1 MRRPVKGAPLRGRA
15 ELALERDDE
24 EKGPKE
30 QLAEWMMQ
38 TIEDSDAAGKPARD
52 AMRAIIYT
60 LVSVVNENGGPEQ
73 IKTLKTE
80 LQKIARDL
88 PPVG

>member
-1 MRRPVKGAPLRGRA
+1 MDDQ
-15 ELALERDDE
+15 RDDE

-30 QLAEWMMQ
+30 RLGELMER
-38 TIEDSDAAGKPARD
+38 IIDDNDRAGKLARD
-52 AMRAIIYT
+52 AMRMIIYA

-80 LQKIARDL
+80 LVKIARDL
-88 PPVG
+88 PPVGVMG

>member
-1 MRRPVKGAPLRGRA
+1 MVNK
-15 ELALERDDE
+15 RDDE
-24 EKGPKE
+24 ERGPKE
-30 QLAEWMMQ
+30 HLAELMERI
-38 TIEDSDAAGKPARD
+38 IEDNDSAGKPARD
-52 AMRAIIYT
+52 AMRMIVYA
-60 LVSVVNENGGPEQ
+60 LVSVVKENGGPEQ

>member
-1 MRRPVKGAPLRGRA
+1 MVND
-15 ELALERDDE
+15 RDDE
-24 EKGPKE
+24 KKDSKE
-30 QLAEWMMQ
+30 HLAEWMER
-38 TIEDSDAAGKPARD
+38 IIGDNDRAGKPARD
-52 AMRAIIYT
+52 AMRMIVYA

-80 LQKIARDL
+80 LVKIARDL

>member
-1 MRRPVKGAPLRGRA
+1 MNRKAKTMQ
-15 ELALERDDE
+15 ALTFKR
-24 EKGPKE
+24 
-30 QLAEWMMQ
+30 
-38 TIEDSDAAGKPARD
+38 
-52 AMRAIIYT
+52 Y
-60 LVSVVNENGGPEQ
+60 GGPEQ

>member
-1 MRRPVKGAPLRGRA
+1 MVDKT
-15 ELALERDDE
+15 DDE
-24 EKGPKE
+24 EKEPKE
-30 QLAEWMMQ
+30 HLAELMER
-38 TIEDSDAAGKPARD
+38 IIDENDGAGKPARD
-52 AMRAIIYT
+52 AMRMIVYA

>member
-1 MRRPVKGAPLRGRA
+1 MVNKT
-15 ELALERDDE
+15 DE
-24 EKGPKE
+24 EKKGPKE
-30 QLAEWMMQ
+30 HLAKWMMRI
-38 TIEDSDAAGKPARD
+38 IEDNDRAGKPARD
-52 AMRAIIYT
+52 AMRAIIYV
-60 LVSVVNENGGPEQ
+60 LVREVNEHGGLAQ

>member
-1 MRRPVKGAPLRGRA
+1 MDEK
-15 ELALERDDE
+15 RDDE
-24 EKGPKE
+24 EKWSKE
-30 QLAEWMMQ
+30 RLAELMER
-38 TIEDSDAAGKPARD
+38 IIDANDRAGKPARD
-52 AMRAIIYT
+52 AMRMIIYA

>member
-1 MRRPVKGAPLRGRA
+1 MDDK
-15 ELALERDDE
+15 RDDE

-30 QLAEWMMQ
+30 HLAELMER
-38 TIEDSDAAGKPARD
+38 IIDGNDRAGKPARD
-52 AMRAIIYT
+52 AMRMIVYA

-73 IKTLKTE
+73 IKTLKAE

>member
-1 MRRPVKGAPLRGRA
+1 MADD
-15 ELALERDDE
+15 RDDE
-24 EKGPKE
+24 KKDPKE
-30 QLAEWMMQ
+30 RLAELMEQ
-38 TIEDSDAAGKPARD
+38 IIEDNDSAGKPARD
-52 AMRAIIYT
+52 AMRMIVYA

>member
-1 MRRPVKGAPLRGRA
+1 MVND
-15 ELALERDDE
+15 RDDE
-24 EKGPKE
+24 KKEPKE
-30 QLAEWMMQ
+30 HLAEWMER
-38 TIEDSDAAGKPARD
+38 IIDDNDRAGKPARD
-52 AMRAIIYT
+52 AMRMIIYA

-80 LQKIARDL
+80 LVKIARDL

>member
-1 MRRPVKGAPLRGRA
+1 MVRI
-15 ELALERDDE
+15 
-24 EKGPKE
+24 
-30 QLAEWMMQ
+30 
-38 TIEDSDAAGKPARD
+38 IEDNDEARKPARD
-52 AMRAIIYT
+52 AMRMIVYA

-73 IKTLKTE
+73 IKTLKSE

>member
-1 MRRPVKGAPLRGRA
+1 MDEKG
-15 ELALERDDE
+15 DE
-24 EKGPKE
+24 EENEPKE
-30 QLAEWMMQ
+30 HLAEWMVRI
-38 TIEDSDAAGKPARD
+38 IEDNDSAGKPARN
-52 AMRAIIYT
+52 AMRMIVYA
-60 LVSVVNENGGPEQ
+60 LVSVVNERGGPEQ

>member
-1 MRRPVKGAPLRGRA
+1 MVNKRDA
-15 ELALERDDE
+15 EER
-24 EKGPKE
+24 GPKE
-30 QLAEWMMQ
+30 HLVELMERIIAEN
-38 TIEDSDAAGKPARD
+38 DSAGKPARD
-52 AMRAIIYT
+52 AMRMIVYA

>member
-1 MRRPVKGAPLRGRA
+1 MASMGK
-15 ELALERDDE
+15 EDE

-30 QLAEWMMQ
+30 HLTEWMVR
-38 TIEDSDAAGKPARD
+38 IIDDNDRAGKPARD
-52 AMRAIIYT
+52 AMRMIVYA

-88 PPVG
+88 PPVGL